1 MSDNFNFIPNEIMI
15 DGDEYAAEIRGFQR
29 QIARRDNE
37 LREARQTI
45 DERCDTM
52 IIKMKELVKERDL
65 REKTMVE
72 ARDLAIRLETENHRI
87 KDNNDELIY
96 LKDALYFQI
105 GYIEEFPQE
114 WKDQDTPTFIRE
126 MLKFYSDYPVDP
138 FTPKYR
144 EILKNTFHLRNTEA
158 DPKEWRFLAEIN
170 DEIYKW

>member
-1 MSDNFNFIPNEIMI
+1 MTTI
-15 DGDEYAAEIRGFQR
+15 DADEYAAEIRGFQK
-29 QIARRDNE
+29 QIAR
-37 LREARQTI
+37 
-45 DERCDTM
+45 
-52 IIKMKELVKERDL
+52 

-114 WKDQDTPTFIRE
+114 WKEQDTPTFIRE

-144 EILKNTFHLRNTEA
+144 EILKNTFRLGNIEA

>member
-1 MSDNFNFIPNEIMI
+1 MSANMTTI
-15 DGDEYAAEIRGFQR
+15 DADEYAAEIRGFQK
-29 QIARRDNE
+29 QIAR
-37 LREARQTI
+37 
-45 DERCDTM
+45 
-52 IIKMKELVKERDL
+52 

-114 WKDQDTPTFIRE
+114 WKEQDTPTFIRE

-158 DPKEWRFLAEIN
+158 DPKEWRFWSEID
-170 DEIYKW
+170 DEIHGF

>member
-1 MSDNFNFIPNEIMI
+1 MSANMTTI
-15 DGDEYAAEIRGFQR
+15 DADEYAAEIRGFQK
-29 QIARRDNE
+29 QIAR
-37 LREARQTI
+37 
-45 DERCDTM
+45 
-52 IIKMKELVKERDL
+52 

-114 WKDQDTPTFIRE
+114 WKEQDTPTFIRE

-144 EILKNTFHLRNTEA
+144 EILKNTFRLGNIEA